1 MRQWK
6 RSHLPH
12 LFICICRPCVSSSFF
27 TLNRYLNPEHRTR
40 NKGVPPQ
47 KKSLENKT
55 NTYMAICVH
64 SIVYKLPSLKSLEC
78 RARETMRQ

>member
-40 NKGVPPQ
+40 NKGVPP
-47 KKSLENKT
+47 KKKAWKIKQIHIWLFVCIQLCT
-55 NTYMAICVH
+55 NY
-64 SIVYKLPSLKSLEC
+64 LL
-78 RARETMRQ
+78 